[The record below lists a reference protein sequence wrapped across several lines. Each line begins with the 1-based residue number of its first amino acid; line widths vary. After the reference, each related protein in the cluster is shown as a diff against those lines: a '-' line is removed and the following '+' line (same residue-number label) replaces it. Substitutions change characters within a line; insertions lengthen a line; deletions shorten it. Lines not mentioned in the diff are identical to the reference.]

1 VENRTGHLRVTF
13 STSLDTSDTKSPFHR
28 PAPAGTGG
36 RVQIVLSDMTGVAM
50 VRALHGTRR
59 VRRRLR
65 GGTAFAVRVAEIT
78 GEAEGLRHLAGGQ
91 APISQRTGGRVFR
104 VGRPGPD
111 ELAGLQQAA
120 GDAERRVTDLLA
132 FLQRV
137 LDAALRRAE
146 SSAALLAAAVHLLP
160 VLGGTADEFDCTTSG
175 HGSENPPGQ
184 LLTSAP
190 AVPHGPP
197 RLLGS
202 SHWKALAA

>member
-1 VENRTGHLRVTF
+1 VENRAGHLRVTF
-13 STSLDTSDTKSPFHR
+13 STSPVTSDTTSPFHR

-36 RVQIVLSDMTGVAM
+36 RVEIVLSDMTGVAM

-65 GGTAFAVRVAEIT
+65 GGTAFAVRVADIT

-91 APISQRTGGRVFR
+91 APISQRTRGRVFR
-104 VGRPGPD
+104 IGRPGPD
-111 ELAGLQQAA
+111 ELVGLQRAA

-146 SSAALLAAAVHLLP
+146 SFAALLAAAVRLLP
-160 VLGGTADEFDCTTSG
+160 TLGVTADEFDRPTSG
-175 HGSENPPGQ
+175 HRSEHPPGQ
-184 LLTSAP
+184 RLTSAP

-197 RLLGS
+197 RLLGP
-202 SHWKALAA
+202 SHWEALAA